1 MVFYLAIAVATVAL
15 AALVRL
21 EPERMDACRQTSGSF
36 GKDKDAQPGV
46 CGKQNEGA
54 LGYVDTG
61 VRLCACRG
69 YGAKGVSRRQACNML
84 CLFSIFTI
92 LFAVSA
98 CRLNVGNDYAKYVEF
113 MHLIACGAVNYVPT
127 EVGFNVLVAA
137 LYRLSGSEN
146 FLLVFGVF
154 AFFTIGLF
162 LKAMYEQSDSFG
174 WSFFLFMA
182 FGFYFSTFNTVRY
195 YLALALALYAV
206 KYVLKRE
213 WGKFLL
219 AVLVGAAFH
228 KSMFVVILLYPLA
241 ALAWKKWQLA
251 LMALFCTTF
260 FFMQDFYLRAVVF
273 LYPSYEDTEY
283 LEGGVSWFNI
293 LRCAGVLALSF
304 LYYRQAVEGSRR
316 NRFYFFCNLG
326 ALVLYTCCSFLPI
339 ITRIGYYLNM
349 TQILFIPAILVKIKD
364 RRQRRFWSVA
374 VALAAAGYFAL
385 YLMRAGQDGIRVLPY
400 RTFMFHE
407 MVPILSD
414 VN

>member
-1 MVFYLAIAVATVAL
+1 MVLYLMIAVGTVAL
-15 AALVRL
+15 AAFVRMT
-21 EPERMDACRQTSGSF
+21 PACGQVGWGKMGISRQ
-36 GKDKDAQPGV
+36 
-46 CGKQNEGA
+46 
-54 LGYVDTG
+54 
-61 VRLCACRG
+61 
-69 YGAKGVSRRQACNML
+69 QACNML
-84 CLFSIFTI
+84 CLFSIFLI

-113 MHLIACGAVNYVPT
+113 MHLIACDAYSYVPT
-127 EVGFNVLVAA
+127 EIGFNVLVAA
-137 LYRLSGSEN
+137 LYRLAEDEN

-195 YLALALALYAV
+195 YLALALALYSV

-213 WGKFLL
+213 WGKFLFL
-219 AVLVGAAFH
+219 VLLGAAFH
-228 KSMFVVILLYPLA
+228 KSMLVVIPLYFLA
-241 ALAWKKWQLA
+241 ALAWKRWQLA

-260 FFMQDFYLRAVVF
+260 FYLQDFYLKVVVF

-283 LEGGVSWFNI
+283 LEGGISWFNI
-293 LRCAGVLALSF
+293 LRCTGVLVFAL
-304 LYYRQAVEGSRR
+304 LYYKQAVEGSRR

-326 ALVLYTCCSFLPI
+326 ALVLYACCSFLPI
-339 ITRIGYYLNM
+339 ITRIGYYLNI
-349 TQILFIPAILVKIKD
+349 TQILFIPAVLAKIEDKK
-364 RRQRRFWSVA
+364 QRRFLSVA
-374 VALAAAGYFAL
+374 IVLAAAGYFVL
-385 YLMRAGQDGIRVLPY
+385 YLMRAGNDGIRVLPY
-400 RTFMFHE
+400 QTFMFHD